1 MLAIDI
7 IESKPYFTNGNTG
20 QSYLDLV
27 APSWSSRNIR
37 YTIKNIA
44 VVSDETEMRG
54 DLVSLLYMQDT
65 SKIGTLLKLNNISN
79 PLSLKSGEVLF
90 VPGDDMTN
98 DLFQSGQKIN
108 NQKQKARSFRKE
120 LQDKISQVSK
130 DRLEYLNS
138 KNISN
143 TANNAQVSNLTQT
156 PLPPNILQEGQQQI
170 LVAEGRLLF
179 GPDIGQCKSKA
190 SKNVSVT
197 DIKTKLAQKNIF
209 KR

>member
-7 IESKPYFTNGNTG
+7 IEGKPYFTNGNTG

-37 YTIKNIA
+37 YTIKTIA
-44 VVSDETEMRG
+44 IVSDETEMRG

-65 SKIGTLLKLNNISN
+65 SRIGTLLKLNNISN

-90 VPGDDMTN
+90 VPGDEMVN
-98 DLFQSGQKIN
+98 DLFQSGDKIN
-108 NQKQKARSFRKE
+108 NQKQKAKSFRKE

-143 TANNAQVSNLTQT
+143 LAQN
-156 PLPPNILQEGQQQI
+156 PLPPNILQAGEQQI

-179 GPDIGQCKSKA
+179 GPDIGQCRSKA
-190 SKNVSVT
+190 TKNVSVT